1 MPRIR
6 GHPNYTAWREAGKIL
21 NMHKGKQ
28 LTKTQIKENLL
39 YYQKILEE
47 IILNNKK
54 YNRPS
59 TIKLRSKPYKPSNK
73 KKVRQCTTKS

>member
-1 MPRIR
+1 
-6 GHPNYTAWREAGKIL
+6 
-21 NMHKGKQ
+21 MHKGKQ

-73 KKVRQCTTKS
+73 KKSTTVYDEILIEQTNFISFILML